1 MISGSGL
8 LAMRNKQQATDHK
21 IFSWAL
27 LFWAL
32 SVTAAVAQEAVGADG
47 ADGAKE
53 PLTPSDAITANDSES
68 EQADATDT
76 PSPNTSGTVLDYE
89 PTESISEDLSV
100 SFPVDI

>member
-8 LAMRNKQQATDHK
+8 LAMRNKLQVTDHK
-21 IFSWAL
+21 IFAWAP

-32 SVTAAVAQEAVGADG
+32 SVTAAIAQEAVGADG
-47 ADGAKE
+47 VDGAQE
-53 PLTPSDAITANDSES
+53 PLTPNDAITANDSE
-68 EQADATDT
+68 QADASDT

>member
-1 MISGSGL
+1 
-8 LAMRNKQQATDHK
+8 MRNKLQAIDHK
-21 IFSWAL
+21 IFAWAP

-32 SVTAAVAQEAVGADG
+32 SVTTAVAQE

-53 PLTPSDAITANDSES
+53 PLTPSDAITANDSE
-68 EQADATDT
+68 QADASDT

>member
-1 MISGSGL
+1 
-8 LAMRNKQQATDHK
+8 MRNRLQATDRK
-21 IFSWAL
+21 IFAWAP

-53 PLTPSDAITANDSES
+53 PLTPSDAITANDSE
-68 EQADATDT
+68 QADATDT
-76 PSPNTSGTVLDYE
+76 PPPKPSSGTVLDYE

>member
-8 LAMRNKQQATDHK
+8 LAMRNKLQATDHK
-21 IFSWAL
+21 IFAWAP

-32 SVTAAVAQEAVGADG
+32 SVTTAVAQEAIG

-53 PLTPSDAITANDSES
+53 PLTPSDAITANDSE
-68 EQADATDT
+68 QADASDA

>member
-1 MISGSGL
+1 
-8 LAMRNKQQATDHK
+8 MRNKLQGTDHR
-21 IFSWAL
+21 IFAWAP

-32 SVTAAVAQEAVGADG
+32 SVTAAIAQEAVEADG
-47 ADGAKE
+47 ADGGQE
-53 PLTPSDAITANDSES
+53 PLTPNDAITANDSE
-68 EQADATDT
+68 QADASDT

>member
-1 MISGSGL
+1 
-8 LAMRNKQQATDHK
+8 MRNKLQGTDHR
-21 IFSWAL
+21 IFAWAP

-32 SVTAAVAQEAVGADG
+32 SVTAAIAQEAVGADG
-47 ADGAKE
+47 ADSAQE
-53 PLTPSDAITANDSES
+53 PLTPNDAITANDSE
-68 EQADATDT
+68 QADAADT

>member
-8 LAMRNKQQATDHK
+8 LAMRNKLQATDRRT
-21 IFSWAL
+21 FAWSP

-32 SVTAAVAQEAVGADG
+32 SVIAAIAQEAVEADG
-47 ADGAKE
+47 ADE
-53 PLTPSDAITANDSES
+53 PLTPRDAITANDP
-68 EQADATDT
+68 EQGDATDT
-76 PSPNTSGTVLDYE
+76 PSPDTSETVLDYE

>member
-1 MISGSGL
+1 
-8 LAMRNKQQATDHK
+8 MRNKLQVTDHK
-21 IFSWAL
+21 IFAWAP

-32 SVTAAVAQEAVGADG
+32 SVTAAIAQEAVGADG
-47 ADGAKE
+47 VDGAQE
-53 PLTPSDAITANDSES
+53 PLTPNDAITANDS

-76 PSPNTSGTVLDYE
+76 PSPNTSGMVLDYE

>member
-1 MISGSGL
+1 
-8 LAMRNKQQATDHK
+8 MRNKLQATDHK
-21 IFSWAL
+21 IFAWAL

-32 SVTAAVAQEAVGADG
+32 SVTTAVAQEAVAADG
-47 ADGAKE
+47 PDGAQE
-53 PLTPSDAITANDSES
+53 PWTPSDAITANDS

>member
-1 MISGSGL
+1 
-8 LAMRNKQQATDHK
+8 MRNKLPATGHK
-21 IFSWAL
+21 IFAWAP

-32 SVTAAVAQEAVGADG
+32 SVTTAVAQEAVGADG
-47 ADGAKE
+47 ADGAQE
-53 PLTPSDAITANDSES
+53 PLTPSDAITANEA
-68 EQADATDT
+68 EQADASDT

>member
-1 MISGSGL
+1 MILGSGL
-8 LAMRNKQQATDHK
+8 LAMRNKLHVTDHK
-21 IFSWAL
+21 IFAWAP

-32 SVTAAVAQEAVGADG
+32 SVTTAVAQEAVAAGGADG
-47 ADGAKE
+47 AQE
-53 PLTPSDAITANDSES
+53 PLTPSDAITANDS

>member
-8 LAMRNKQQATDHK
+8 LAMRNKLQATGHK
-21 IFSWAL
+21 IFAWAP

-32 SVTAAVAQEAVGADG
+32 SVTAAIAQEAVEADG
-47 ADGAKE
+47 ADE
-53 PLTPSDAITANDSES
+53 PLTPRNAVTANDA
-68 EQADATDT
+68 EQADASDT
-76 PSPNTSGTVLDYE
+76 PSPDTSGTVLDYE

>member
-1 MISGSGL
+1 
-8 LAMRNKQQATDHK
+8 MRNRLQATDRK
-21 IFSWAL
+21 IFAWAP

-32 SVTAAVAQEAVGADG
+32 SVTAAVAQETVGADG

-53 PLTPSDAITANDSES
+53 PLTPSDPITAGDSEK
-68 EQADATDT
+68 ADATDT

>member
-1 MISGSGL
+1 MILDSEL
-8 LAMRNKQQATDHK
+8 LAMRNNLQATDYR
-21 IFSWAL
+21 IFAWAT

-32 SVTAAVAQEAVGADG
+32 SVTTAIAQEAVG

-53 PLTPSDAITANDSES
+53 PLTPSDAITANDSE
-68 EQADATDT
+68 QADATDT
-76 PSPNTSGTVLDYE
+76 PTPKPSGTVLDYE